1 MGHLIIN
8 HRILVEH
15 RKLSLLVL
23 SMLNTVSMELNLWL
37 ARTHVLEL
45 EDVTY
50 LLECYFTPR
59 LA

>member
-1 MGHLIIN
+1 MGHLIII
-8 HRILVEH
+8 RILVEH

-37 ARTHVLEL
+37 ARTHVLAL

-50 LLECYFTPR
+50 LLECIFTPR
-59 LA
+59 VA